1 MGFTAHPACANGRT
15 RTREELAAI
24 MNESRFDIDQQA
36 RPPAQRVRGGL
47 EAGELMARL
56 LAGTRREL
64 LSLDD
69 PSGGLEQQISERL
82 LARAASLVRTAV
94 GRVPTVR
101 QLASRRGLVDD
112 TELGTFAWKN
122 DGHTRVMSEI
132 PFRMAVM
139 DRTVAI
145 LPTDLDA
152 FFNGLLIIRDPVVV
166 RALVRA
172 HRSWWKTSEDPAA
185 RERTDGPPAHL
196 VPVLDCLLAGLTD
209 DVASARLPLSPR
221 TYSRRVNELL
231 TLLQTNSRFRAGAEA
246 IRRGWA

>member
-1 MGFTAHPACANGRT
+1 
-15 RTREELAAI
+15 

-36 RPPAQRVRGGL
+36 RPPAQRVRDGR
-47 EAGELMARL
+47 EAGEVMARL

-94 GRVPTVR
+94 DRVPTVR
-101 QLASRRGLVDD
+101 QLASRRGLVNG
-112 TELGTFAWKN
+112 TELGTFARKSG
-122 DGHTRVMSEI
+122 GHARVMREI

-152 FFNGLLIIRDPVVV
+152 FFNGLLISRDPMAVQ
-166 RALVRA
+166 ALVRA
-172 HRSWWKTSEDPAA
+172 HRSWWKTSEDPAYH
-185 RERTDGPPAHL
+185 ERADGPPAHL
-196 VPVLDCLLAGLTD
+196 ALVLDCLLAGLTD
-209 DVASARLPLSPR
+209 DVAGARLYLSPR